1 MIQRKLDKGW
11 IIFLFDS
18 EHAGILILSY
28 LPNVAPN
35 TIQFIH
41 KRNRRKIC
49 EGKSCLV
56 PRLMFIKSSVRSR
69 QEMLTNS
76 LSTLVLD
83 NQTLSKP
90 HMYYYHYLSVGWLDI
105 ITSTA
110 DNYYVQERLIVDK
123 L

>member
-1 MIQRKLDKGW
+1 
-11 IIFLFDS
+11 
-18 EHAGILILSY
+18 
-28 LPNVAPN
+28 
-35 TIQFIH
+35 
-41 KRNRRKIC
+41 
-49 EGKSCLV
+49 
-56 PRLMFIKSSVRSR
+56 MFIKSSVRSR

-90 HMYYYHYLSVGWLDI
+90 HMYGWLDI

-110 DNYYVQERLIVDK
+110 DNYYVQQRLIVDK

>member
-1 MIQRKLDKGW
+1 
-11 IIFLFDS
+11 
-18 EHAGILILSY
+18 
-28 LPNVAPN
+28 
-35 TIQFIH
+35 
-41 KRNRRKIC
+41 
-49 EGKSCLV
+49 
-56 PRLMFIKSSVRSR
+56 MFIKSSVRSR

-76 LSTLVLD
+76 LSTLVLG

>member
-1 MIQRKLDKGW
+1 
-11 IIFLFDS
+11 
-18 EHAGILILSY
+18 
-28 LPNVAPN
+28 
-35 TIQFIH
+35 
-41 KRNRRKIC
+41 
-49 EGKSCLV
+49 
-56 PRLMFIKSSVRSR
+56 MFIKSSVRSH

-90 HMYYYHYLSVGWLDI
+90 HMYYYHYLSIGWLDI

-110 DNYYVQERLIVDK
+110 DNYYVQERLIVEK

>member
-1 MIQRKLDKGW
+1 
-11 IIFLFDS
+11 
-18 EHAGILILSY
+18 
-28 LPNVAPN
+28 
-35 TIQFIH
+35 
-41 KRNRRKIC
+41 
-49 EGKSCLV
+49 
-56 PRLMFIKSSVRSR
+56 MFIKSSVRSR

-83 NQTLSKP
+83 NQTLGKP